1 MILGTA
7 IAMAEEDAIS
17 EKPTKFRNLLPY
29 LEMPDPIKAQLTFK
43 LLDYLEAIK
52 LDGFQEKK
60 KRKVFILGNSG
71 KMI

>member
-7 IAMAEEDAIS
+7 IAMTEEDDIG
-17 EKPTKFRNLLPY
+17 EIPKKFRPLLPY
-29 LEMPDPIKAQLTFK
+29 LEIPDPIKAQLVLK
-43 LLDYLEAIK
+43 MSDYLEAIK